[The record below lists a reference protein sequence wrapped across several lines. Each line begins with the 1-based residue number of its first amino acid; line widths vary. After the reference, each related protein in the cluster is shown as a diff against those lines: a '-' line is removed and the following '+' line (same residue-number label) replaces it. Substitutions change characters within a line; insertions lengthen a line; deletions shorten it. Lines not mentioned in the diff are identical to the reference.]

1 MIRRPPRSTLF
12 PYTTLFR
19 SLSAQRFYVFL
30 MDLEAVFVRL
40 QALKDARVI
49 ALVAR
54 AHRFLLRQV
63 LLRFR
68 QKLLLGGELLF
79 QDFALAL
86 LRADAIR
93 GRLPREAGPGG
104 RRPLHRD
111 LLGRDY
117 IDLARDKVALL
128 ARRVALVA
136 GVQRPAGPVD
146 ALVDFRDLG
155 VGGRGQHADY
165 HPSQRP
171 RAVHELS
178 LSNKKKRG
186 GRTPSL
192 LRQKTVKKSNTCR
205 IRPGVWSCGSGSAP
219 LP

>member
-19 SLSAQRFYVFL
+19 SVAELSAQRFYVFL
-30 MDLEAVFVRL
+30 MNFEAVFVRL
-40 QALKDARVI
+40 QPFQHARVI

-63 LLRFR
+63 LLRLR
-68 QKLLLGGELLF
+68 QELLLGGELLF

-86 LRADAIR
+86 LRAGAIR
-93 GRLPREAGPGG
+93 GRLPREAGSGAGG

-111 LLGRDY
+111 LLCRDY

-155 VGGRGQHADY
+155 VGA
-165 HPSQRP
+165 
-171 RAVHELS
+171 
-178 LSNKKKRG
+178 
-186 GRTPSL
+186 
-192 LRQKTVKKSNTCR
+192 
-205 IRPGVWSCGSGSAP
+205 
-219 LP
+219 